1 MVRNYTGIIAIF
13 TGLLFLVGIGGLLVW
28 LYEYGCLPQD
38 FAYLGAKALL
48 AYGGPEPRF
57 EAFGYVFPP
66 FIIYGVLLTGTS
78 PIFFQALVGGC
89 LAGLVVQQMGRVDVP
104 NFWRIL
110 WVILILLH
118 PSFLLMVLYRP
129 DWTTAVLI
137 LMAAMTLLLDL
148 AQERDQRL
156 LSTGL
161 ALVLLGLTLA
171 PLMLVRFEAWLL
183 LPLLGV
189 ILLMIFHNTEP
200 VGFQVS
206 SVLVV
211 LFMSCVA
218 IGAFLYFNWITTDD
232 AFFFVNSPYGSL
244 QSARNLSL
252 IRQEKIFPSIGA
264 TLQWLIPIAPAYLI
278 TCFGIVQSTSK
289 HRWGLG
295 LILFLPIIMLIL
307 SFWQGIFF
315 PSASRFGVFLGLL
328 PVIWWHAAPQKLLSR
343 LLLTVALVVSSLYMV
358 TLQEQ
363 NLLAPEET
371 LLWSQITGRSPAVS
385 MEVQQAAQQCEAEKE
400 IARVL
405 SGSLDEGQVILADD
419 TVASPV
425 LYRIRRPK
433 AFVLPYQYEFLP
445 ALQNPE
451 LFVNY
456 ILLANAASPTAARD
470 RVGSFWLQNSDS
482 EIPGFQVVRENA
494 YFRLLQRI

>member
-1 MVRNYTGIIAIF
+1 MLKNLTWIVSIL
-13 TGLLFLVGIGGLLVW
+13 TGLIVFVGIVSLLSW
-28 LYEYGCLPQD
+28 LHQYGCIPQD
-38 FAYLGAKALL
+38 FSYLGAKALL
-48 AYGGPEPRF
+48 AYAGPEPRF

-78 PIFFQALVGGC
+78 PILFQALVGGC

-104 NFWRIL
+104 AIWKTL
-110 WVILILLH
+110 WVVLILFH

-137 LMAAMTLLLDL
+137 LMATMTLLLDL
-148 AQERDQRL
+148 AQERDQKL

-161 ALVLLGLTLA
+161 ALVLLGLALA

-183 LPLLGV
+183 LPVLAVV
-189 ILLMIFHNTEP
+189 ILMVFHNNEP

-218 IGAFLYFNWITTDD
+218 IGAFLYFNWITTED

-244 QSARNLSL
+244 QSARNQAL
-252 IRQEKIFPSIGA
+252 IQQEKILPSLGA
-264 TLQWLIPIAPAYLI
+264 TLQWLIPLAPAYLI
-278 TCFGIVQSTSK
+278 TCIGIIRSTRL
-289 HRWGLG
+289 HRLGLG
-295 LILFLPIIMLIL
+295 LILLLPIIMLTL

-328 PVIWWHAAPQKLLSR
+328 PVIWWHAAPQKRVSR
-343 LLLTVALVVSSLYMV
+343 ILLTLALVFSSIYMV
-358 TLQEQ
+358 SLKDQ
-363 NLLAPEET
+363 NLLAPEEA
-371 LLWSQITGRSPAVS
+371 LLWSQLSGRSASVS
-385 MEVQQAAQQCEAEKE
+385 IEVQQAATRCEAEKE

-405 SGSLDEGQVILADD
+405 ADSLDEGQMILADD
-419 TVASPV
+419 TVASPI
-425 LYRIRRPK
+425 LYRLRRPRS
-433 AFVLPYQYEFLP
+433 FVLPYQYEFLP

-451 LFVNY
+451 QFVTY
-456 ILLANAASPTAARD
+456 ILLDNSVFPAPGRD
-470 RVGSFWLQNSDS
+470 RVGAFWRRNSES
-482 EIPGFQVVRENA
+482 VIPGFQVVRENA
-494 YFRLLQRI
+494 YFQLLQRI